1 MQHNESEFN
10 ANPRSESQQGN
21 RAPAPKLIAADYQSG
36 EQLAHRTVGDVAD
49 YGFPNLEAHAE
60 KSSRTVMPVRDG
72 DGKQAPK
79 DFGFPEMKVQ
89 DASAPKA
96 LDRSTRRAGDELR
109 EMGFPPLTNIDF
121 SRAHRDVRNPPSD
134 ISEKPKAVDKAETTG
149 DAASEKASAKR
160 PAELETRPP
169 VKVSDS
175 FRETSK
181 LFDQLKN
188 LDNPAAVV
196 GSTIRAASA
205 LAPEL
210 RAAGKN
216 DEIAGTLFSQATT
229 KIHAD
234 HADAAPK
241 LLRGLM
247 KESLSAN
254 PESPEPHAN
263 WTTPRRMNA
272 ITRRSNN
279 GS

>member
-21 RAPAPKLIAADYQSG
+21 RAQAPKLIAADYQSG

-60 KSSRTVMPVRDG
+60 KSARTVMPAREG
-72 DGKQAPK
+72 DGKHAPK

-89 DASAPKA
+89 DSSAPKA
-96 LDRSTRRAGDELR
+96 LDTSTRRAGDELR
-109 EMGFPPLTNIDF
+109 EMGFPPLSKIDL
-121 SRAHRDVRNPPSD
+121 SRAHRDVRNPPAD
-134 ISEKPKAVDKAETTG
+134 VSEEPKPVDKAESAR
-149 DAASEKASAKR
+149 DAAAEKAPTTR
-160 PAELETRPP
+160 GAESEIRPP
-169 VKVSDS
+169 LKVNDS

-210 RAAGKN
+210 RSARKN
-216 DEIAGTLFSQATT
+216 EEVAGTLFSQATT
-229 KIHAD
+229 KLHAD
-234 HADAAPK
+234 HPNAAPK
-241 LLRGLM
+241 LLRGMM

-254 PESPEPHAN
+254 PESPEPHAS

-272 ITRRSNN
+272 ITRRNNN